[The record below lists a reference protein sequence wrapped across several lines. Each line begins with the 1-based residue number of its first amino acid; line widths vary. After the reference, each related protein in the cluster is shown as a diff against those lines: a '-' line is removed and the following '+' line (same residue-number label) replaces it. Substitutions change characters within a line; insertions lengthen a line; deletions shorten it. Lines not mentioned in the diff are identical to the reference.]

1 MSEENLEKNK
11 IENEE
16 KEVVKES
23 NTIKQELEETT
34 DRLKRIMAEF
44 ENFKKRSNKE
54 REALY
59 NSLLADIIASFL
71 PVIDNLE
78 KAVQAKTED
87 EGYKQ
92 GIELVLKQFVDVLT
106 KFGVEEIKTV
116 GETFDPEVHEAV
128 SSIQDETKGEN
139 MESDIIKISH
149 LNKSFGE
156 VKAVNDL
163 SFRVKKGELFAFLG
177 VNGAGKS
184 TTISILCGLLK
195 KDSGTVQVN
204 GIETDKAGAQTKRM
218 LGVVFQDS
226 VLDKP
231 LTVKENLKSRAA
243 LYGITGNAFDKRL
256 QELVEIL
263 DFDEFL
269 NRPVGKLSGGQ
280 RRRIDIARALLHR
293 PEILILD
300 EPTTGLDPQT
310 RQLIWN
316 VIEKLQKTENMTVF
330 LTTHYMEE
338 AANAGYVVIL
348 DKGSVAAEGTPFELK
363 NDYVQDIVSV
373 YGISEDEIKSLNRE
387 YKKIRDGYQ
396 IKVRNTKEATELIV
410 EHQDLF
416 TDYEVVKG
424 GMDDVFLAVTGKKLG
439 GER

>member
-1 MSEENLEKNK
+1 M
-11 IENEE
+11 
-16 KEVVKES
+16 V
-23 NTIKQELEETT
+23 
-34 DRLKRIMAEF
+34 
-44 ENFKKRSNKE
+44 
-54 REALY
+54 
-59 NSLLADIIASFL
+59 
-71 PVIDNLE
+71 
-78 KAVQAKTED
+78 
-87 EGYKQ
+87 
-92 GIELVLKQFVDVLT
+92 
-106 KFGVEEIKTV
+106 
-116 GETFDPEVHEAV
+116 
-128 SSIQDETKGEN
+128 
-139 MESDIIKISH
+139 SDIIKINH

-163 SFRVKKGELFAFLG
+163 SFRVKEGELFAFLG

-195 KDSGTVQVN
+195 KDSGSVLVN

-231 LTVKENLKSRAA
+231 LTVKENLMSRAA

-263 DFDEFL
+263 EFDEFL

-316 VIEKLQKTENMTVF
+316 VIEKLQKTENLTVFLTTHTVF

-348 DKGSVAAEGTPFELK
+348 DKGSIAAQGTPFELK
-363 NDYVQDIVSV
+363 NNYVQDIVSV
-373 YGISEDEIKSLNRE
+373 YGVSEDEIKTLNRE

-396 IKVRNTKEATELIV
+396 IKVRNTKEATKLIID
-410 EHQDLF
+410 HQELF